1 MSAELVTDVIIFYW
15 ITETQISFFFT
26 SPVKVKCSCTFRKNF
41 QITFVFVVQGRYARI
56 YYLNSISLIPNWGE
70 RRKPRM
76 QSISC
81 WAQLSFS
88 FVSKQPSKVQ
98 DKRILFNGEDM
109 WREVEGGDEGGVD
122 NVLHLSSM
130 FSSMFTSMFSS
141 MFSYMFSSMFSL
153 TMFYICQVPRP
164 CSPLSSCL
172 ILRILVN
179 NGGQINSLFEQ
190 LNSWPLFKLQLSDS

>member
-1 MSAELVTDVIIFYW
+1 MDKSTYLEQLYKPYNPCLQNRWLTSSSSIELQKHKFH
-15 ITETQISFFFT
+15 SF
-26 SPVKVKCSCTFRKNF
+26 SPHQLKSSVVNCCTFRKNF

-109 WREVEGGDEGGVD
+109 WREVEGEGEGGVD
-122 NVLHLSSM
+122 NVLHLSGA
-130 FSSMFTSMFSS
+130 SS
-141 MFSYMFSSMFSL
+141 
-153 TMFYICQVPRP
+153 P
-164 CSPLSSCL
+164 CSPLSSRL

-179 NGGQINSLFEQ
+179 SGGQINSLFEQ
-190 LNSWPLFKLQLSDS
+190 LNYDPCSTQG